1 MREIYDIINFF
12 GKYYN
17 KFIMERSDSVDEKIN
32 KLIMFFTYL
41 LLILMIIGSEY
52 RNVSLGIIIL
62 LIIVKKLYIKEE
74 FIQENKCR
82 KPTIDN
88 PFMNPLYENDNLE
101 ACKVNDKE
109 IMDKYYNNLNRNI
122 NDVFEKKTGQ
132 LYYKTNNVT
141 TIPNKYGD
149 FLNFIKLSYDE
160 PDNNCKYNGVN
171 CLKYN
176 DLRYH

>member
-1 MREIYDIINFF
+1 MREINDIINFYR
-12 GKYYN
+12 KYYN
-17 KFIMERSDSVDEKIN
+17 KFMLKSGDNIDESMN

-41 LLILMIIGSEY
+41 FIILVLISSEY
-52 RNVSLGIIIL
+52 SKMALGC
-62 LIIVKKLYIKEE
+62 IIVLVIVKLLYKKEE
-74 FIQENKCR
+74 FINEKKCR

-88 PFMNPLYENDNLE
+88 PFMNPLYDHDNLE
-101 ACKVNDKE
+101 ACKVDDKE
-109 IMDKYYNNLNRNI
+109 IMDKYYNNLNRNV
-122 NDVFEKKTGQ
+122 NDVFDKKTGQ

-149 FLNFIKLSYDE
+149 FLNFIKMTYDE
-160 PDNNCKYNGVN
+160 PDNNCKYDGVN